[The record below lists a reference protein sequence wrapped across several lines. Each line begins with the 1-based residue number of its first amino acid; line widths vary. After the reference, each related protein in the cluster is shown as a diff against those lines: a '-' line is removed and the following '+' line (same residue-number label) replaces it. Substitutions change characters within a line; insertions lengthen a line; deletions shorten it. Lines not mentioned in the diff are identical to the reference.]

1 MKVIVSKKVYDNI
14 AAFYGAA
21 LLLHETLDEIT
32 VNNKIDRLEA
42 ALKSLGNYPYLYPYA
57 RLKKEW
63 IDLNYREFICEDFH
77 FAYQIAKNDKS
88 EICVFIEDA
97 VHSLLYRE

>member
-42 ALKSLGNYPYLYPYA
+42 ALKSLGKYPYL
-57 RLKKEW
+57 
-63 IDLNYREFICEDFH
+63 
-77 FAYQIAKNDKS
+77 
-88 EICVFIEDA
+88 
-97 VHSLLYRE
+97 